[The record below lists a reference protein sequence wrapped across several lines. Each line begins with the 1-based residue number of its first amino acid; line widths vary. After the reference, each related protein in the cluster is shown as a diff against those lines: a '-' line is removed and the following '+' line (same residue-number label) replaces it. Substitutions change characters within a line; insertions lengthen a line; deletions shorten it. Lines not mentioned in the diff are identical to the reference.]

1 MAEYEVC
8 QLLRQRGFDDLVVE
22 IFEKNKIDMDVIKD
36 LNADDMKELG
46 IVALGD
52 RKRLQQLIDSIQ
64 PQKGTSTMIAESHM
78 SRSQPVPTGR
88 SSPFF
93 NADSSKYTDHNE
105 RDDSSLDD
113 SLDLHNQSVHM
124 HGYILCTCSYSYNA
138 DVRRS
143 LGHN

>member
-8 QLLRQRGFDDLVVE
+8 QLLRQRGFDDFIVE

-52 RKRLQQLIDSIQ
+52 KKRLQQLINSLQ
-64 PQKGTSTMIAESHM
+64 PRKATSTMITESHM
-78 SRSQPVPTGR
+78 SRSPPVPAGR
-88 SSPFF
+88 SPFF
-93 NADSSKYTDHNE
+93 NTDSSKYTYHNE

-113 SLDLHNQSVHM
+113 SLDLHNQSV
-124 HGYILCTCSYSYNA
+124 
-138 DVRRS
+138 
-143 LGHN
+143 